1 MSDFL
6 SSQNKGFIWGLLSEQ
21 QLFDGV
27 NPKHKAEIQ
36 QKFEKTLLGISTQG
50 RFYNLVEKNKEA
62 IRIMVLMLD
71 DYRNRKDPYT
81 AVEIQE
87 QRQKKFEN
95 ELQKKKNEF
104 TVVKP
109 IPDEIDFSYEKDTPL
124 EESMDVLLARAMA
137 VREQQL
143 NQVLDK
149 QDTQKATEW
158 IGTSKTNNNSQA
170 QPQTRERNNINTSNT
185 SNTSN
190 SNNSVINLKIGGDTS
205 LSSDHIVTLDRSPE
219 NKKVNFNESKNT
231 VFSYQREI
239 EYENKDNNFDNLS
252 FLSKFKKT
260 EERESDK
267 NIQNIQTIQSPNTE
281 IIKLKEELQII
292 NDKIDRVLLG
302 QKELLDFIILKA
314 RQG

>member
-6 SSQNKGFIWGLLSEQ
+6 SSQNKGVIWGLLSEQ

-27 NPKHKAEIQ
+27 NPKYKAEIQ

-71 DYRNRKDPYT
+71 DYRNRAEPYT
-81 AVEIQE
+81 ALEIQE

-95 ELQKKKNEF
+95 ELQKKKTEF

-109 IPDEIDFSYEKDTPL
+109 IPDEIDFSYEKDGPL

-149 QDTQKATEW
+149 QDTQKASEW
-158 IGTSKTNNNSQA
+158 IGTSKTNNNAQA
-170 QPQTRERNNINTSNT
+170 QVQPQSRERTST
-185 SNTSN
+185 TSN
-190 SNNSVINLKIGGDTS
+190 SNNSVINLKIGSETY

-219 NKKVNFNESKNT
+219 NKKVNFNESRNT
-231 VFSYQREI
+231 VFNYQREI
-239 EYENKDNNFDNLS
+239 EDENKDNNFDNLS
-252 FLSKFKKT
+252 FLSKFKKA
-260 EERESDK
+260 EERESEK
-267 NIQNIQTIQSPNTE
+267 SIQNIKTVQEPNKE
-281 IIKLKEELQII
+281 IKELKEQLEII
-292 NDKIDRVLLG
+292 NDKLDRVLLG

>member
-1 MSDFL
+1 MTDFL
-6 SSQNKGFIWGLLSEQ
+6 TSQNKGFIWGLLSEQ

-62 IRIMVLMLD
+62 IRIMVLMLE

-81 AVEIQE
+81 ALEIQE
-87 QRQKKFEN
+87 QRQKKFET
-95 ELQKKKNEF
+95 ELQKKKTEF

-124 EESMDVLLARAMA
+124 EESMDVLLARAMS

-149 QDTQKATEW
+149 QDTQKATDW

-170 QPQTRERNNINTSNT
+170 QPQSRERNNT

-190 SNNSVINLKIGGDTS
+190 STNSTNSTNSGINLKIGSDTS
-205 LSSDHIVTLDRSPE
+205 LSSDHIVSLDASQE

-239 EYENKDNNFDNLS
+239 EDENKDNNFDNLS

-260 EERESDK
+260 DDRESEK
-267 NIQNIQTIQSPNTE
+267 SIQTVQETNKE
-281 IIKLKEELQII
+281 IRELKEQLRII
-292 NDKIDRVLLG
+292 NDKLDRVLLG